1 MTKAQFRRLAVRAVE
16 DACLIMFILFCVW
29 AVCSG
34 IGLVLKALG
43 VGA

>member
-1 MTKAQFRRLAVRAVE
+1 MTKVQFRRLAVRAVE

-34 IGLVLKALG
+34 IGILLKLLG
-43 VGA
+43 VGS